1 MEEKKLN
8 ELIKA
13 GNIAALQRYFAKEVD
28 EGEIESPD
36 PQDDGT
42 PKWKSSKVS
51 TQPAA
56 KDRNHGQ
63 PPLHIAI
70 EAKLDNRLAVMRT
83 LLEYGGGTYFYAV
96 DRSKWTP
103 LHVRFSPPFPTN
115 CLLSFVFAHIVS
127 FYLCRWRATTDI

>member
-1 MEEKKLN
+1 MN

-51 TQPAA
+51 TQPSA

-103 LHVRFSPPFPTN
+103 LHVRFSPPLSYPLFVIFRFRSYRFF
-115 CLLSFVFAHIVS
+115 LLV
-127 FYLCRWRATTDI
+127 